1 MKILVADDERD
12 VVEALSLAFG
22 VQWPDCVLV
31 TAYNGEEA
39 LQHFYEDSP
48 DVIILD
54 ISMPDMTGYDVLRHI
69 RKVSQ
74 APVIMLTVRDEE
86 MDKVRALELGAD
98 DYVTKPFGPMELIAR
113 IRAVLRRSE
122 ASLVGARSPQF
133 QWGDLSIDFNSHE
146 ATVAGQRVKLT
157 PRESSLLEQLVRNA
171 GRTVPHKTLLA
182 RAWGDEYSE
191 DLDTLK
197 VYVSR
202 LRRKLEPDSQNPR
215 LILTDKN
222 VGYRFARDDNP

>member
-86 MDKVRALELGAD
+86 LDKVRALELGAD
-98 DYVTKPFGPMELIAR
+98 DYVTKPFGAMELIAR

-122 ASLVGARSPQF
+122 ASMVGGRSPQF
-133 QWGDLSIDFNSHE
+133 QCGDLSIDFNSHE